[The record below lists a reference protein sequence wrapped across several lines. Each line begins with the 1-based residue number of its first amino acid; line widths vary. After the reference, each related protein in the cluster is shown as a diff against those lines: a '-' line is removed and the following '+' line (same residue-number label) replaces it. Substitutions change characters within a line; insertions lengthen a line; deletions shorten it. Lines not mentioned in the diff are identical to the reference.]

1 MNSISL
7 PVHLNV
13 DSVAVLKTHFI
24 TITLVI
30 IILVLIGKLIL
41 PQVLNYYKTRFH
53 MEKEILQ
60 NGITKLVDGQ
70 DKMNSALI
78 HHLDRINTNMMEI
91 KNLFVGSL
99 KATGKVLSAFILMLC
114 LTFSA
119 CDSDTLVI
127 YHIKQDLP
135 KQEVKQGS
143 QIEIKTPVKTD
154 TKIDEPIPLVIP
166 DTVKDK
172 AMKPFKAK
180 TCSPPCTGNTY
191 CNDQTGKCEGIA
203 SQNNQK
209 PLSALEFVMMD
220 KVGTFDRYTETF
232 EITGGHIR

>member
-91 KNLFVGSL
+91 KNLFVGS
-99 KATGKVLSAFILMLC
+99 
-114 LTFSA
+114 
-119 CDSDTLVI
+119 
-127 YHIKQDLP
+127 
-135 KQEVKQGS
+135 
-143 QIEIKTPVKTD
+143 
-154 TKIDEPIPLVIP
+154 
-166 DTVKDK
+166 TV
-172 AMKPFKAK
+172 
-180 TCSPPCTGNTY
+180 
-191 CNDQTGKCEGIA
+191 
-203 SQNNQK
+203 
-209 PLSALEFVMMD
+209 
-220 KVGTFDRYTETF
+220 
-232 EITGGHIR
+232 